1 MKNIVPR
8 RRIVPGWPAFSTWV
22 ILVLWL
28 FPCGLASAQFLYT
41 TNSGTI
47 TITGYDGPGGWVIVP
62 DTIGGL
68 PVSSIADA
76 AKGWRI
82 EELHTEEGRLDEVFR
97 NITMP
102 DTAAEAGAKAS

>member
-76 AKGWRI
+76 AFQNQTNI
-82 EELHTEEGRLDEVFR
+82 NVLELPQG
-97 NITMP
+97 ITSIG
-102 DTAAEAGAKAS
+102 TS